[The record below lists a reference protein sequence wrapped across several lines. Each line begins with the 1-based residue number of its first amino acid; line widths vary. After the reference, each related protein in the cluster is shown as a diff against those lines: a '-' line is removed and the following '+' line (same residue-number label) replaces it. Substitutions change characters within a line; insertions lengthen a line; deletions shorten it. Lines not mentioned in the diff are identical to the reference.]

1 MSDAAPLGILSAI
14 PEELRH
20 LEDRE
25 DGSESIG
32 GLEFHKGRIE
42 GRIAVF
48 VETGIGKVNAALT
61 ATILAERFRCKALVF
76 GGVAGGVDPALGIGD
91 VVVATKLVQH
101 DYGALIDGRIEVYQ
115 PGVPPLPHLDRS
127 PGYHMDEPL
136 QNALRTR
143 LAGLQLPS
151 VSASVTGEAPR
162 QASLHFGT
170 IVSGD
175 TFVNC
180 HMTRG
185 RLEREFGALA
195 VEMEGA
201 AVAQVAERFGRPWI
215 VVRCLSDLAGVDSHV
230 NFPAFVPVAAKAA
243 ALVVRQAVHV
253 V

>member
-1 MSDAAPLGILSAI
+1 MNDAAPLGILSAI

-20 LEDRE
+20 LEDRTE
-25 DGSESIG
+25 GSETLG
-32 GLEFHKGRIE
+32 GLSFHKGRIE
-42 GRIAVF
+42 GRAAVF

-61 ATILAERFRCKALVF
+61 ATILAQHFGCRALIF
-76 GGVAGGVDPALGIGD
+76 GGVAGGIDPALGIGD

-101 DYGALIDGRIEVYQ
+101 DYGALVEGRIEVYQ

-127 PGYHMDEPL
+127 PGYHMGAPL
-136 QNALRTR
+136 QSALRAR

-230 NFPAFVPVAAKAA
+230 NFPAFLPVAAKAA
-243 ALVVRQAVHV
+243 ALVVRHAVQV